1 MQLKISLPNKPFS
14 NFKLQKHRLALF
26 SCFRYRI
33 RINYKI
39 VDIALLTL
47 TFTISPLLFLLPL
60 HWFAWLEITACLNQN
75 RINGKVELIKCKSVY
90 YYQITFPFAEVD
102 THE

>member
-1 MQLKISLPNKPFS
+1 MQLKNSLPNKLFS
-14 NFKLQKHRLALF
+14 NFKLQKHRIALF
-26 SCFRYRI
+26 NYFRYRI

-47 TFTISPLLFLLPL
+47 TFTILPLLFLLPL
-60 HWFAWLEITACLNQN
+60 HWFAWLEIIACLNQN
-75 RINGKVELIKCKSVY
+75 RTNGKVELIKCKSVY